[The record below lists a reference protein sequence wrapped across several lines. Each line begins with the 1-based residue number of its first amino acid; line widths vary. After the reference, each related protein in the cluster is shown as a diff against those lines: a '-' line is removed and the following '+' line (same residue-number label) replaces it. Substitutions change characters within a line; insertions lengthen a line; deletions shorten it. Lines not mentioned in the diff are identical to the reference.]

1 MIVVGIHFKVYGIFS
16 VLSDPPVFG
25 VVKLEIPPTRK
36 FHSSMKR
43 KAVVDGTSIYY
54 LLSAR
59 MTNVLEA
66 EKHHRALVRFLE
78 E

>member
-1 MIVVGIHFKVYGIFS
+1 MIVVGIHFKVYGMFS

-43 KAVVDGTSIYY
+43 KAVVDGTSI
-54 LLSAR
+54 
-59 MTNVLEA
+59 
-66 EKHHRALVRFLE
+66 H
-78 E
+78 